1 MVAIGFLCI
10 AFGFGSSTATMPLI
24 YSDVMK
30 EFGWTRTE
38 ATLIFTYKNIAGA
51 AMALFLVGPL
61 FVRFGLRPVMVGSII
76 VTGLGM
82 ISFLWV
88 HSLWSYYLSGFVL
101 GLGAVSVLIAS
112 EALVSR
118 WFSRH
123 QGLAVGMA
131 LAGGSIGGIIFSVL
145 VERLIEAFEWRM
157 AFALMSLGLWV
168 VALPLYL
175 LKARETPE
183 YTDVKQELPLQFSSG
198 KVQAIPVPIR
208 INSEI
213 GRLLRLPQ
221 FWVILLCLFVT
232 GAIDA
237 GVFQHTALFLG
248 REAGFGSDTVAY
260 CLSAIFALSIVGKV
274 LAGRLFDRR
283 SLKGVGLWFLLSAL
297 ALIAALSI
305 TGAVTLIVF
314 VALRGISHGG
324 TVTEPPVI
332 AKHCYGPCLINLTL
346 PIFAGIWAL
355 GAAFGPVALSVFY
368 EHYGSYQQGFA
379 AAAILTLIT
388 GALIYR
394 VRPTY
399 LLSVTAEGGTG
410 APQMS
415 HVEED
420 QPAAAASQ
428 QG

>member
-1 MVAIGFLCI
+1 MVAIGFLCV

-24 YSDVMK
+24 YSDVMR

-38 ATLIFTYKNIAGA
+38 TTLIFTYKNIAGA

-88 HSLWSYYLSGFVL
+88 HSLWTYYLSGFLL

-112 EALVSR
+112 EALISR

-123 QGLAVGMA
+123 QGVAIGIA
-131 LAGGSIGGIIFSVL
+131 LAGGSVGGIIFSVL
-145 VERLIEAFEWRM
+145 AQHLIEAFQWRM

-175 LKARETPE
+175 LKAREKPE
-183 YTDVKQELPLQFSSG
+183 YTDVRQELPPQFSSG
-198 KVQAIPVPIR
+198 KVRAIPVPIR

-213 GRLLRLPQ
+213 GKLLRLPQ

-232 GAIDA
+232 GAVDA

-248 REAGFGSDTVAY
+248 REAGFDSETVAY
-260 CLSAIFALSIVGKV
+260 CLSAIFALSILGKV

-283 SLKGVGLWFLLSAL
+283 SLKGVGLWFMLSAL

-305 TGAVTLIVF
+305 TGAVTLIAF
-314 VALRGISHGG
+314 VVLRGISHGG

-355 GAAFGPVALSVFY
+355 GAAFGPVALSMIY

-379 AAAILTLIT
+379 AAVVLTLIT

-399 LLSVTAEGGTG
+399 LESIMAGREGPD
-410 APQMS
+410 PQTH
-415 HVEED
+415 HVEEE
-420 QPAAAASQ
+420 QPAAVAGQ
-428 QG
+428 Q